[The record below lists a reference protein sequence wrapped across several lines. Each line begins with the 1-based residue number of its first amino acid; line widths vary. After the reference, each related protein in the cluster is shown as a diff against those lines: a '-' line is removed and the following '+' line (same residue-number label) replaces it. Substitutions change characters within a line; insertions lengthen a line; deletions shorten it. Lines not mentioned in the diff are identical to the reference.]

1 MDIEKNKDMIRQGR
15 LLSLIRETKP
25 ANIKT
30 FKFNTFVRRNWTRIA
45 MGLGLSLLT
54 FALCLSL
61 GLGIALRHHHED
73 EDQDNG
79 LDAIVDLG
87 YTKYNGRKFADGISH
102 WLGMRYAA
110 APVGILRFA
119 EPHHPPQ
126 EDAVQS
132 AVTVCIGLHAS

>member
-1 MDIEKNKDMIRQGR
+1 MDIEKNKEMLKQER
-15 LLSLIRETKP
+15 LLSLIKEAKI
-25 ANIKT
+25 ANMKT
-30 FKFNTFVRRNWTRIA
+30 FKFKYFVRRNWIGIA

-54 FALCLSL
+54 IALCLGL
-61 GLGIALRHHHED
+61 GLGFALKHNHQ
-73 EDQDNG
+73 DQDQDKG

-87 YTKYNGRKFADGISH
+87 YTKYNGRKFTDGTSH

-119 EPHHPPQ
+119 EPQYPPH

-132 AVTVCIGLHAS
+132 AATVRIGLHAS